1 MTDPDEIKRD
11 IERTRAELSNDVNAL
26 SEKVSPSQIVQRRA
40 ERLGSGVSRIKDRVM
55 GNTSEQPSD
64 AGGAIRSTSSAAGE
78 ALSSAASTV
87 SDVASAAP
95 GAARQQAQGNP
106 LAAGLVAFG
115 LGWLISSLLPASQAE
130 RQVGSQV
137 KDAVS
142 DMATPL
148 AQQAQ
153 DAVKEVAQNL
163 REPAQEAV
171 DDMKSTATDSAA
183 NVTAEARSAASDVSD
198 AASSSGQDRY
208 GR

>member
-1 MTDPDEIKRD
+1 MTDPEEIKRD

-55 GNTSEQPSD
+55 GNASEQPSG

-95 GAARQQAQGNP
+95 GAARHQAQGNP

-115 LGWLISSLLPASQAE
+115 LGWLISSLLPASQTE

-171 DDMKSTATDSAA
+171 DDMKSTATDFAA
-183 NVTAEARSAASDVSD
+183 NVTAEARSAASDVTD